1 MTTGKFIH
9 VDGSIT
15 GDEVGP
21 SLSFETLLA
30 ELNAKDDLW
39 FYIDTD
45 KPKPVL
51 VIEQFDTIFGSKVIH
66 KFKNVSKLST
76 TYDITQMYAKVKFG
90 SGAIKPKGLLD
101 CVDGAYYE
109 EVDFVGCKDETF
121 TILGKTNIDATLDLK
136 GDWIVSPNI
145 IQDIIL
151 NNSQD
156 YDDEFFF
163 IDCKEVVTTT
173 PFVRLQANQADI
185 YSFGWQIFNWRLLN
199 NKVCDRYFR
208 GIPNSIAKWL
218 GSDIGRFKAMNT
230 YQSAIISTSPSTY
243 EPVQF
248 DNDFG
253 MVAGQQY
260 FDELNLYGNGTP
272 QGNSVARADSRFTA
286 ASAGIYKFRVT
297 ININTS
303 FSAFFKVRLK
313 RYDSSNTFINE
324 VASIKKVIIVGA
336 PQTII
341 LEGNFFL
348 SVNDYIQVAIDYTS
362 STWVVWYASIFE
374 LTGYEKFSGIV
385 KEFDNGLYPVKKI
398 TSEDALSCDDF
409 NKIASARF
417 SKLSVSNA
425 SGLNLAGNID
435 SIRFN
440 RLEGTVKINLMTT
453 YK

>member
-1 MTTGKFIH
+1 
-9 VDGSIT
+9 
-15 GDEVGP
+15 
-21 SLSFETLLA
+21 
-30 ELNAKDDLW
+30 
-39 FYIDTD
+39 
-45 KPKPVL
+45 
-51 VIEQFDTIFGSKVIH
+51 
-66 KFKNVSKLST
+66 
-76 TYDITQMYAKVKFG
+76 
-90 SGAIKPKGLLD
+90 
-101 CVDGAYYE
+101 
-109 EVDFVGCKDETF
+109 
-121 TILGKTNIDATLDLK
+121 
-136 GDWIVSPNI
+136 
-145 IQDIIL
+145 
-151 NNSQD
+151 
-156 YDDEFFF
+156 
-163 IDCKEVVTTT
+163 
-173 PFVRLQANQADI
+173 
-185 YSFGWQIFNWRLLN
+185 
-199 NKVCDRYFR
+199 
-208 GIPNSIAKWL
+208 
-218 GSDIGRFKAMNT
+218 MNT

-253 MVAGQQY
+253 MVAGQQC

-286 ASAGIYKFRVT
+286 ASAGIFKLRAT

-303 FSAFFKVRLK
+303 FSAKFNIRFR

-324 VASIKKVIIVGA
+324 IIGIEKVLYVGA
-336 PQTII
+336 PQTISF
-341 LEGNFFL
+341 EGSFFM
-348 SVNDYIQVAIDYTS
+348 SIGDYIQVAIDYTS

-409 NKIASARF
+409 NKIASSRF

-425 SGLNLAGNID
+425 SGLTLAGNID